1 MTQTAA
7 SIASFFLY
15 FYQHANPHLVP
26 TPPTPIPHPAPSPS
40 VYWKTQCSWNEFE
53 CHPGHPAGCGLI
65 DLPHRWR
72 LQSQAAEWWISTSG
86 ARTRGSGSVKC
97 INSAPAL
104 LIMQDEKVVDMLL
117 CGSLNDSPGHPGLF
131 AWLFLVEIHC
141 LVCFWQ
147 KRKKKQ
153 QQKPSQLAYE
163 DFVCFVNL
171 HFKG

>member
-1 MTQTAA
+1 MQTPI
-7 SIASFFLY
+7 SY
-15 FYQHANPHLVP
+15 PH
-26 TPPTPIPHPAPSPS
+26 PPTPIPHPAPSPS

-153 QQKPSQLAYE
+153 QQKPSKLAYE